1 MPAEATSRAMRFF
14 VESEGKVLGPFTESE
29 IVDRLRA
36 NEFSFARVRP
46 ESSETWH
53 DIRTFRNFRSELGTL
68 RPPASSRASVF
79 SLKPLTMVRF
89 DGFSEAGG
97 RKR

>member
-1 MPAEATSRAMRFF
+1 MRFF
-14 VESEGKVLGPFTESE
+14 VESEGEVFGPVTESE
-29 IVDRLRA
+29 IIDRLRA
-36 NEFSFARVRP
+36 NELLFARVRP

-68 RPPASSRASVF
+68 RPPASSRGSGF
-79 SLKPLTMVRF
+79 SLKPLAKVSIE
-89 DGFSEAGG
+89 GFSEATVG